1 MNNNIVIIVF
11 LSISL
16 IISIILNLFFLRNIN
31 SQFKAIVIIMNK
43 MIKILEHKNLDEKEK
58 RDVKK
63 LKEIRDKLNKNIEV
77 DYEVDINL
85 ENIIKKR
92 N

>member
-85 ENIIKKR
+85 ENII
-92 N
+92 